1 MSNDKP
7 GADGVETI
15 APENRNVPTDVA
27 PTAAAEAGSI
37 DISFSPELSSFLA
50 INDISIGFTSYQ
62 TGRLYLIGHGPD
74 GKLAL
79 HEAVYP
85 QAMGV
90 TGDASRIYLGT
101 LTQIVRMENVLGP
114 SQRANQVHDK
124 VYVPRNL
131 QTTGNVDIHEIGIQA
146 NGRIIF
152 VNTRFNCLC
161 EPSLTHSFKPVWK
174 PAFISQLVA
183 EDRCHLNGLAMVDGR
198 PKYVSAVSR
207 SDVANGW
214 RDHRDD
220 GGLIID
226 VDSNA
231 ILAEGLSMPHSP
243 RFHDGRVWLLNSGT
257 GELGWLD
264 PADRSFV
271 PLAFFPGFLRGLA
284 FHNDHAFVTLSKPRK
299 GDFEGLA
306 LDGLLKEKER
316 AAWCGIQIVSQSTGE
331 VAQWLR
337 FEGAITELFDICVL
351 PGVQNPI
358 TLGPNSVEIRDF
370 LTVEPP
376 AVLGSGSPRYGRARN
391 SAIAA
396 AARCDGGRSAS
407 RSKE

>member
-1 MSNDKP
+1 MSNNKP

-27 PTAAAEAGSI
+27 PTAAAEAGKI
-37 DISFSPELSSFLA
+37 DISFSPGLSSFLKT
-50 INDISIGFTSYQ
+50 NDISIGFTSYQ

-74 GKLAL
+74 GKLAM

-114 SQRANQVHDK
+114 GQTANQVHDK

-131 QTTGNVDIHEIGIQA
+131 QTTGNVDIHEIGIQD
-146 NGRIIF
+146 NGKIVF

-174 PAFISQLVA
+174 PEFISEIVA
-183 EDRCHLNGLAMVDGR
+183 EDRCHLNGLAMVDGK
-198 PKYVSAVSR
+198 PKYVSAAAR
-207 SDVANGW
+207 SNVANGW
-214 RDHRDD
+214 RDRRDD

-226 VDSNA
+226 VESNA

-243 RFHDGRVWLLNSGT
+243 RFHDDRLWLLNSGT

-299 GDFEGLA
+299 GHFEGLA
-306 LDGLLKEKER
+306 LDGLLKEKDST
-316 AAWCGIQIVSQSTGE
+316 AWCGIQIVSQSTGKL
-331 VAQWLR
+331 AQWLR

-370 LTVEPP
+370 LTIEP
-376 AVLGSGSPRYGRARN
+376 
-391 SAIAA
+391 SAL
-396 AARCDGGRSAS
+396 
-407 RSKE
+407 

>member
-27 PTAAAEAGSI
+27 PTAAAEAGKI
-37 DISFSPELSSFLA
+37 DISFSPGLSSFLKT
-50 INDISIGFTSYQ
+50 NDISIGFTSYQ

-90 TGDASRIYLGT
+90 AGDASRIYLGT

-114 SQRANQVHDK
+114 GQTANQVHDK

-131 QTTGNVDIHEIGIQA
+131 QTTGNVDIHEIGIQD
-146 NGRIIF
+146 NGKIVF

-174 PAFISQLVA
+174 PEFISEIVA
-183 EDRCHLNGLAMVDGR
+183 EDRCHLNGLAMVDGK
-198 PKYVSAVSR
+198 PKYVSAAAR
-207 SDVANGW
+207 SNVANGW
-214 RDHRDD
+214 RDRRDD

-226 VDSNA
+226 VESNA

-243 RFHDGRVWLLNSGT
+243 RFHDDRLWLLNSGT

-299 GDFEGLA
+299 GHFEGLA
-306 LDGLLKEKER
+306 LDGLLKEKDST
-316 AAWCGIQIVSQSTGE
+316 AWCGIQIVSQSTGKL
-331 VAQWLR
+331 AQWLR

-370 LTVEPP
+370 LTIEP
-376 AVLGSGSPRYGRARN
+376 
-391 SAIAA
+391 SAI
-396 AARCDGGRSAS
+396 
-407 RSKE
+407 

>member
-1 MSNDKP
+1 MRSGSDNVSKDKP
-7 GADGVETI
+7 GAEGAETI

-27 PTAAAEAGSI
+27 PDAASEPGNI
-37 DISFSPELSSFLA
+37 DISFSPGLASFLKS
-50 INDISIGFTSYQ
+50 NNISIGFTSYQ

-101 LTQIVRMENVLGP
+101 LTQIVRMENVLAPG
-114 SQRANQVHDK
+114 QTANEVHDK

-131 QTTGNVDIHEIGIQA
+131 QTTGNVDIHEIGIQE
-146 NGRIIF
+146 NGRILF

-161 EPSLTHSFKPVWK
+161 EPSLTHSFRPVWK
-174 PAFISQLVA
+174 PDFISEIIA
-183 EDRCHLNGLAMVDGR
+183 EDRCHLNGVAMVGGR
-198 PKYVSAVSR
+198 PKYVSAAAR
-207 SDVANGW
+207 SDTAGGW

-226 VDSNA
+226 VESHA
-231 ILAEGLSMPHSP
+231 IIAEGLSMPHSP
-243 RFHDGRVWLLNSGT
+243 RVHDGRVWLLNSGT

-264 PADRSFV
+264 PADHSFV

-299 GDFEGLA
+299 GHFEGLA
-306 LDGLLKEKER
+306 LDDRLQEKDQD
-316 AAWCGIQIVSQSTGE
+316 AWCGVQIVSQSTGD

-337 FEGAITELFDICVL
+337 FEGAITELFDVCVL
-351 PGVQNPI
+351 PGVRNPI

-370 LTVEPP
+370 LTVEP
-376 AVLGSGSPRYGRARN
+376 
-391 SAIAA
+391 AA
-396 AARCDGGRSAS
+396 L
-407 RSKE
+407 

>member
-1 MSNDKP
+1 MSKDKP
-7 GADGVETI
+7 GEDGAETI
-15 APENRNVPTDVA
+15 APENRNVPTEVA
-27 PTAAAEAGSI
+27 PTAATEAGSI
-37 DISFSPELSSFLA
+37 DISFSPGLSSFLKT
-50 INDISIGFTSYQ
+50 NDISIGFTSYQ

-114 SQRANQVHDK
+114 GQTANQVHDK

-131 QTTGNVDIHEIGIQA
+131 QTTGNVDIHEIGIQD
-146 NGRIIF
+146 NGKIVF

-174 PAFISQLVA
+174 PEFISEIVA
-183 EDRCHLNGLAMVDGR
+183 EDRCHLNGLAMVNGK
-198 PKYVSAVSR
+198 PKYVSAAAR

-226 VDSNA
+226 VESNA
-231 ILAEGLSMPHSP
+231 ILADGLSMPHSP
-243 RFHDGRVWLLNSGT
+243 RFHDDRLWLLNSGT

-299 GDFEGLA
+299 GHFEGLA
-306 LDGLLKEKER
+306 LDGLLKEKDN
-316 AAWCGIQIVSQSTGE
+316 AAWCGIQIVSQSTGKL
-331 VAQWLR
+331 AQWLR

-370 LTVEPP
+370 LTIEP
-376 AVLGSGSPRYGRARN
+376 
-391 SAIAA
+391 SAL
-396 AARCDGGRSAS
+396 
-407 RSKE
+407 

>member
-27 PTAAAEAGSI
+27 PTAAAEAGKI
-37 DISFSPELSSFLA
+37 DISFSPGLSSFLKT
-50 INDISIGFTSYQ
+50 NDISIGFTSYQ

-90 TGDASRIYLGT
+90 AGDASRIYLGT

-114 SQRANQVHDK
+114 GQTANQVHDK

-131 QTTGNVDIHEIGIQA
+131 QTTGNVDIHEIGIQD
-146 NGRIIF
+146 NGKIVF

-174 PAFISQLVA
+174 PEFIGEIVA
-183 EDRCHLNGLAMVDGR
+183 EDRCHLNGLAMVDGK
-198 PKYVSAVSR
+198 PKYVSAAAR
-207 SDVANGW
+207 SNVANGW
-214 RDHRDD
+214 RDRRDD

-226 VDSNA
+226 VESNA

-243 RFHDGRVWLLNSGT
+243 RFHDDRLWLLNSGT

-299 GDFEGLA
+299 GHFEGLA
-306 LDGLLKEKER
+306 LDGLLKEKDST
-316 AAWCGIQIVSQSTGE
+316 AWCGIQIVSQSTGKL
-331 VAQWLR
+331 AQWLR

-370 LTVEPP
+370 LTIEP
-376 AVLGSGSPRYGRARN
+376 
-391 SAIAA
+391 SAI
-396 AARCDGGRSAS
+396 
-407 RSKE
+407 

>member
-27 PTAAAEAGSI
+27 PTAAAEAGKI
-37 DISFSPELSSFLA
+37 DISFSPGLSSFLKT
-50 INDISIGFTSYQ
+50 NDISIGFTSYQ
-62 TGRLYLIGHGPD
+62 TGRLYLIGHGSD
-74 GKLAL
+74 GKLAM

-114 SQRANQVHDK
+114 GQTANQVHDK

-131 QTTGNVDIHEIGIQA
+131 QTTGNVDIHEIGIQD
-146 NGRIIF
+146 NGKIVF

-174 PAFISQLVA
+174 PEFISEIVA
-183 EDRCHLNGLAMVDGR
+183 EDRCHLNGLAMVDGK
-198 PKYVSAVSR
+198 PKYVSAAAR
-207 SDVANGW
+207 SNVANGW
-214 RDHRDD
+214 RDRRDD

-226 VDSNA
+226 VESNA

-243 RFHDGRVWLLNSGT
+243 RFHDDRLWLLNSGT

-264 PADRSFV
+264 PADRRFV
-271 PLAFFPGFLRGLA
+271 PLVFFPGFLRGLA

-299 GDFEGLA
+299 GHFEGLA
-306 LDGLLKEKER
+306 LDGLLKEKDST
-316 AAWCGIQIVSQSTGE
+316 AWCGIQIVSQSTGKL
-331 VAQWLR
+331 AQWLR

-370 LTVEPP
+370 LTIEP
-376 AVLGSGSPRYGRARN
+376 
-391 SAIAA
+391 SAI
-396 AARCDGGRSAS
+396 
-407 RSKE
+407 

>member
-1 MSNDKP
+1 VSKDKP
-7 GADGVETI
+7 GAEGAETI

-27 PTAAAEAGSI
+27 PDAATEAGNI
-37 DISFSPELSSFLA
+37 DISFSPGLASFLKS
-50 INDISIGFTSYQ
+50 NNISIGFTSYQ

-101 LTQIVRMENVLGP
+101 LTQIVRMENVLASG
-114 SQRANQVHDK
+114 QTANEVHDK

-131 QTTGNVDIHEIGIQA
+131 QTTGNVDIHEIGIQE
-146 NGRIIF
+146 NGRILF

-161 EPSLTHSFKPVWK
+161 EPSLTHSFRPVWK
-174 PAFISQLVA
+174 PDFISEIIA
-183 EDRCHLNGLAMVDGR
+183 EDRCHLNGVAMVGGR
-198 PKYVSAVSR
+198 PKYVSAAAR
-207 SDVANGW
+207 SDTAGGW

-226 VDSNA
+226 VESHA
-231 ILAEGLSMPHSP
+231 IIAEGLSMPHSP
-243 RFHDGRVWLLNSGT
+243 RFHDGRVWLLNSGS

-264 PADRSFV
+264 PADNSFV

-284 FHNDHAFVTLSKPRK
+284 FHGDHAFVTLSKPRK
-299 GDFEGLA
+299 GHFEGLA
-306 LDGLLKEKER
+306 LDER
-316 AAWCGIQIVSQSTGE
+316 LENESEPAWCGLQIVSQATGAP
-331 VAQWLR
+331 AQWLR
-337 FEGAITELFDICVL
+337 FDGAITELFDVCVL
-351 PGVQNPI
+351 PGVRNPI

-376 AVLGSGSPRYGRARN
+376 AG
-391 SAIAA
+391 
-396 AARCDGGRSAS
+396 
-407 RSKE
+407 